1 MKAVQLKENIYW
13 VGGVDWKLRNFH
25 GYSTQR
31 GSSYNAYLI
40 LDEKIT
46 LIDTAKYYLADEL
59 ISRISDITDP
69 SKIDYIVSLHAEQ
82 DHSGSIQRVLE
93 TAPNAKLFT
102 CAAGKKDLSLQF
114 NRDWD
119 FNLVKTGDTLSLGKH
134 SLQFVATPMVHWPD
148 NMVAYDPES
157 KILFSNDAFGQHIAT
172 SERFDDEYPLDIILE
187 EAQKYYGNIVMPYA
201 QQTGNAL
208 EATAN
213 LDLDIIAPGH
223 GIIWR
228 SHMPDILKKYRQWAN
243 NEYLKKAVI
252 VYDSMWGT
260 TEKMAYKIYETF
272 EKKGY
277 IIKIF
282 DLKATDNSDIIT
294 EIVDA
299 EYICV
304 GSPTLNKGILAN
316 VGGFLTYL
324 KGLAPK
330 NRKGILF
337 GSYGWAPS
345 NIQAM
350 EALFQEARIDTKFTF
365 GHQFSMTEDSMKKLE
380 EGVLKVL

>member
-25 GYSTQR
+25 GYSTWR

-59 ISRISDITDP
+59 ISRISDVVDP

-82 DHSGSIQRVLE
+82 DHSGSIQRVLD
-93 TAPNAKLFT
+93 TAPNAKVFT
-102 CAAGKKDLSLQF
+102 CDAGKKDLMLQF
-114 NRDWD
+114 NKEWN
-119 FNLVKTGDTLSLGKH
+119 FNLIKTGDTLSLGKH

-148 NMVAYDPES
+148 NMVAYDSES

-172 SERFDDEYPLDIILE
+172 SERFDDEYSSDILIG

-201 QQTGNAL
+201 RQTGNAL
-208 EATAN
+208 DATAK

-228 SHMPDILKKYRQWAN
+228 SHIPTILKKYRQWAD
-243 NEYLKKAVI
+243 NEYLKKAI
-252 VYDSMWGT
+252 IAYDSMWGT
-260 TEKMAYKIYETF
+260 TEKMAYKIYESF
-272 EKKGY
+272 EEKGY
-277 IIKIF
+277 SIKIF
-282 DLKATDNSDIIT
+282 DLKTTDNSDIIT

-345 NIQAM
+345 NIQTM
-350 EALFQEARIDTKFTF
+350 ELFFKESGIDTKFTF
-365 GHQFSMTEDSMKKLE
+365 CSQFSMTEDDLSKLK
-380 EGVLKVL
+380 EGILEIL